1 MDKVTNWNEP
11 AINKSGLTAL
21 VTGCEIALKP
31 ILAAGLKEHFN
42 LDYLKLP
49 ARYPFP
55 RYLEMLDWL
64 RRLLYPLNTLEL
76 GYEKIGRSITKGFFQ
91 RPVGQVLK
99 LTLGPL
105 GPQRSVH
112 YFFRIAGG
120 ALPFGEF
127 QIVAEHPGYIRA
139 ILYRV
144 PGSPDVMRGMGLES
158 MEMAGIKHGSIK
170 YTKLTP
176 QDTQFEADWPS

>member
-1 MDKVTNWNEP
+1 MNKVTNWNEP
-11 AINKSGLTAL
+11 AISNSSLKAL
-21 VTGCEIALKP
+21 FTGCEIANKP
-31 ILAAGLKEHFN
+31 VIAEGLRQHFD

-64 RRLLYPLNTLEL
+64 RRVLYPVDKPEL
-76 GYEKIGRSITKGFFQ
+76 GYEKIGRNITKGFFQ
-91 RPVGQVLK
+91 RSVGQVLK

-105 GPQRSVH
+105 GAQRSVH

-127 QIVAEHPGYIRA
+127 KIVDERPGYIRA

-144 PGSPDVMRGMGLES
+144 PGSPDLMRGMGIES
-158 MEMAGIKHGSIK
+158 MEMAGIKLRQYQIYQINPAG
-170 YTKLTP
+170 YP
-176 QDTQFEADWPS
+176 V